1 MERASLIDERNRLIA
16 ATAAKTKFL
25 EDTSLSEEE
34 ALDVKLL
41 QEKVKSLVA
50 EKADLATR
58 LAQVEALVLEVE
70 AD

>member
-1 MERASLIDERNRLIA
+1 MDERNRLIA

-34 ALDVKLL
+34 ALDVKVL